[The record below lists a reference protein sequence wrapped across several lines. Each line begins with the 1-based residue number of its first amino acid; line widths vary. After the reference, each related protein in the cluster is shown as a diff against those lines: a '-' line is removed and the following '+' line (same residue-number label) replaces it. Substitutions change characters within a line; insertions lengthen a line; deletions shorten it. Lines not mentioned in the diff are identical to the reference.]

1 MTTNPV
7 RPDRQRLSKVIQF
20 PPEFLVLDR
29 LVLRSFPAPGN
40 PVVQPLG
47 ETIDNV
53 LAVAVD
59 IDAGAGIQESQALD
73 DGKQFHPVIRGRW
86 FSPVF
91 DLLVS
96 SWRAEDVRPATWSG
110 IPGTGTI
117 GEERKNGVIIHSK
130 ADPRALGGPVTIP
143 IERKLPHGT
152 REHTMPALSTDS
164 KLGVHGLGRHAKAW
178 YTARLDSS
186 TERF

>member
-1 MTTNPV
+1 MVPVEVRILQHALPIHHAPGPQDAITTLILWMVIMTTNPV

-59 IDAGAGIQESQALD
+59 IDDWSRHPGVAG
-73 DGKQFHPVIRGRW
+73 
-86 FSPVF
+86 
-91 DLLVS
+91 
-96 SWRAEDVRPATWSG
+96 
-110 IPGTGTI
+110 
-117 GEERKNGVIIHSK
+117 
-130 ADPRALGGPVTIP
+130 PR
-143 IERKLPHGT
+143 
-152 REHTMPALSTDS
+152 
-164 KLGVHGLGRHAKAW
+164 
-178 YTARLDSS
+178 
-186 TERF
+186 

>member
-59 IDAGAGIQESQALD
+59 IDAGAGIQVARALN
-73 DGKQFHPVIRGRW
+73 DGKQFHPVIRG
-86 FSPVF
+86 
-91 DLLVS
+91 
-96 SWRAEDVRPATWSG
+96 
-110 IPGTGTI
+110 
-117 GEERKNGVIIHSK
+117 
-130 ADPRALGGPVTIP
+130 
-143 IERKLPHGT
+143 
-152 REHTMPALSTDS
+152 
-164 KLGVHGLGRHAKAW
+164 
-178 YTARLDSS
+178 
-186 TERF
+186 